1 MTTRALVIVD
11 VQNDF
16 CRGGALPVPDATAI
30 LPEVNRLAEDF
41 PHVFLTQDWH
51 PPGHV
56 SFASAHPGRRPFD
69 RVMLPDPPGGERI
82 LWPDHCIAG
91 TPGAAFHPGL
101 HVPAAACIVRK
112 GMRRDID
119 GYSAFADGSS
129 AFAHSSSAFADSS
142 SAHAAADAA
151 IAAGLD
157 ALLRAAGVR
166 AVTVVGLA
174 ADYCV
179 MHTALDARHL
189 GYEVTV
195 IEAACRGIDA
205 DGSLAAAWRRLATAG
220 VRRA

>member
-1 MTTRALVIVD
+1 

-16 CRGGALPVPDATAI
+16 CPGGALPVPDATAI
-30 LPEVNRLAEDF
+30 LPELNRLAEEF

-69 RVMLPDPPGGERI
+69 RVALPAPPGGERI

-91 TPGAAFHPGL
+91 TSGAAFHPGL

-112 GMRRDID
+112 GVRSDDD
-119 GYSAFADGSS
+119 GYSAFADGSPANAAS
-129 AFAHSSSAFADSS
+129 AAS
-142 SAHAAADAA
+142 
-151 IAAGLD
+151 LD

-166 AVTVVGLA
+166 AITVAGLA
-174 ADYCV
+174 TDYCV
-179 MHTALDARHL
+179 MHTALDGRHL

-195 IEAACRGIDA
+195 IEAACRAIDA
-205 DGSLAAAWRRLATAG
+205 HGSLAAAWRRMTIAG
-220 VRRA
+220 VRRT

>member
-16 CRGGALPVPDATAI
+16 CPGGALPVPDATAI

-112 GMRRDID
+112 GMRRDTD
-119 GYSAFADGSS
+119 GY
-129 AFAHSSSAFADSS
+129 SAFADSS

-151 IAAGLD
+151 IATGLD

-205 DGSLAAAWRRLATAG
+205 DGSLAAAWRRMAAAG